1 MKNDHHFEM
10 QYKFFDTIIK
20 LTYFLTFISVL
31 GISTYAPQYLETLN
45 NFTRIYVC
53 LFLIWRFNPI
63 RDSRFNPLRA
73 SKTVFTNLDRKIA
86 FNAGLLILS
95 TTIINKYMI
104 ELKDKLVEYIKTH
117 FFNKSTY

>member
-1 MKNDHHFEM
+1 MKNDHHFEL
-10 QYKFFDTIIK
+10 QYKFFDIVIK

-73 SKTVFTNLDRKIA
+73 SKAVFTNLDRKIA
-86 FNAGLLILS
+86 FNAGLLVLS
-95 TTIINKYMI
+95 TTIINKYML
-104 ELKDKLVEYIKTH
+104 ELKDRVVEYIKTH

>member
-1 MKNDHHFEM
+1 MKKDHPLEL

-31 GISTYAPQYLETLN
+31 GISSYAPEYLETLN

-53 LFLIWRFNPI
+53 LFLIWRFNPF
-63 RDSRFNPLRA
+63 RDSKFNPLRA
-73 SKTVFTNLDRKIA
+73 SKLVFTNLDRKIA

-95 TTIINKYMI
+95 TTVINKYMLG
-104 ELKDKLVEYIKTH
+104 LKDRLVEYIKTH
-117 FFNKSTY
+117 FLNKSTY

>member
-31 GISTYAPQYLETLN
+31 GISSYAPEYLETLN
-45 NFTRIYVC
+45 NFTRIYVS

-73 SKTVFTNLDRKIA
+73 SKLVFTNLDRKIA
-86 FNAGLLILS
+86 FSAGMIVLS
-95 TTIINKYMI
+95 TSLINKYMFG
-104 ELKDKLVEYIKTH
+104 LKDKLVEYVKTY
-117 FFNKSTY
+117 FLNKSSY